1 MKGMLLETPIPADN
15 PAPIPA
21 DRPVKD
27 FIGGDRRLIGGD
39 RRFRVPL
46 LLAMSLISLSVQAE
60 VTITDAWVRGTVPA
74 QTSTGAYMK
83 IKSTEDAKIVAA
95 SSPAAK
101 IVEIHE
107 MAMANGVM
115 EMKAVPALM
124 LPAGKAVELKS
135 GGYHVMMMELAKP
148 LKAGDKVP
156 ITFTVEGKD
165 GRKTAVEVKAD
176 VRPLGR

>member
-1 MKGMLLETPIPADN
+1 MTFLDQLA
-15 PAPIPA
+15 
-21 DRPVKD
+21 
-27 FIGGDRRLIGGD
+27 FIGGHRRIIGGD
-39 RRFRVPL
+39 RRFQ
-46 LLAMSLISLSVQAE
+46 SLFAIAATLVALNANAE
-60 VTITDAWVRGTVPA
+60 VTVTDAWVRGTVPA

-101 IVEIHE
+101 MVEIHE

-115 EMKAVPALM
+115 EMKAMGVLP
-124 LPAGKAVELKS
+124 LPAGKPVELKS
-135 GGYHVMMMELAKP
+135 GGYHLMMMDLAKP

-165 GRKTAVEVKAD
+165 GKKTTVEVKAD
-176 VRPLGR
+176 VRPLGK

>member
-1 MKGMLLETPIPADN
+1 MDKTALFLASFLVAGMA
-15 PAPIPA
+15 
-21 DRPVKD
+21 R
-27 FIGGDRRLIGGD
+27 
-39 RRFRVPL
+39 
-46 LLAMSLISLSVQAE
+46 AE

-115 EMKAVPALM
+115 EMKAMGALP
-124 LPAGKAVELKS
+124 LPAGKPVELKS

-165 GRKTAVEVKAD
+165 GKKTAVEVKAD
-176 VRPLGR
+176 VRPLGK

>member
-1 MKGMLLETPIPADN
+1 M
-15 PAPIPA
+15 
-21 DRPVKD
+21 
-27 FIGGDRRLIGGD
+27 FI
-39 RRFRVPL
+39 RVHLCPL
-46 LLAMSLISLSVQAE
+46 AFLAIAATMVAFNATAE
-60 VTITDAWVRGTVPA
+60 VTVTDAWVRGTVAA
-74 QTSTGAYMK
+74 QTSTGAFMK
-83 IKSTEDAKIVAA
+83 IKSTEDAKIVSA

-115 EMKAVPALM
+115 EMKAMSALP

-165 GRKTAVEVKAD
+165 GKKTMVEVKAD
-176 VRPLGR
+176 VRPLGK